1 VDLAVA
7 VARAVETAQ
16 PVVEAQGHHL
26 AVSLPERPVWVE
38 GDLIRLSQVIANLLT
53 NAAKYTDKAGR
64 ITVKLEGENGEA
76 VVRVRDTGV
85 GIPPDLQPRIFD
97 LFVQGDRTLARSQ
110 GGLGI
115 GLTLVKR
122 LVEMHGGS
130 IAVASPGAGQG
141 SEFTIRLPALA
152 EEQRPEAPGA
162 AGVRA
167 HVTDALRKRVLVVDD
182 NVDAAESIAMI
193 LRVSGYDVRCVHDG
207 PSVLPAAKSYRPDVV
222 VLDIGL
228 PGLSGYD
235 VARELREQPEFRRTP
250 LVAVT
255 GYGQEEDRR
264 RSQEAGFDYHLTKPV
279 DPEALQAFVARPFS
293 FR

>member
-1 VDLAVA
+1 
-7 VARAVETAQ
+7 
-16 PVVEAQGHHL
+16 
-26 AVSLPERPVWVE
+26 
-38 GDLIRLSQVIANLLT
+38 
-53 NAAKYTDKAGR
+53 
-64 ITVKLEGENGEA
+64 
-76 VVRVRDTGV
+76 
-85 GIPPDLQPRIFD
+85 
-97 LFVQGDRTLARSQ
+97 
-110 GGLGI
+110 
-115 GLTLVKR
+115 
-122 LVEMHGGS
+122 
-130 IAVASPGAGQG
+130 
-141 SEFTIRLPALA
+141 
-152 EEQRPEAPGA
+152 
-162 AGVRA
+162 
-167 HVTDALRKRVLVVDD
+167 VDD

-235 VARELREQPEFRRTP
+235 VARELRGQPEFKRTP

-264 RSQEAGFDYHLTKPV
+264 RSQEAGFDCHLTKPV